1 MAGESVLGKAFSR
14 FVQRVRVRVAASR
27 PVAAATKA
35 TPQQQAQSMVD
46 AMLRAGQG
54 MRSGVPEF
62 NLGSYNQAAT
72 AYLPTKAATSRAM
85 HSLDA
90 RYAKVTSGAGAVPAA
105 WEPQPE
111 IVIPMIAQAHR
122 RCYTTGYVD
131 SKAALD
137 ARQLQLDSHCQ
148 GLDRI
153 RRSATYKA
161 PFRINPAGSNPIQIL
176 TRNAVKAAWATMDG
190 FKASVGELGIQALT
204 GFSCAELVWARRN
217 ITIPVGKRSVTV
229 ESDVIQSMQAVAPRV
244 FAFDTSGTDH
254 PYLVLGHDNFYNITD
269 DTEWLGDEYFESPYG
284 ESQKFMFV
292 KAMGDGDARFRG
304 VGWANAWL
312 SMLGNSSLEA
322 MGTLVAVFGQVIP
335 YLQFDGEGYMSPADY
350 ALAQQFLETMG
361 TGQAAVIPKRLGKIE
376 HSPTPTNIA
385 PIHREML
392 SIVKGEQSKLWL
404 SSTLQMETDGVGSN
418 ALGQVHRGQQSDVQ
432 NIDASLYAE
441 AIRTQPFRYLV
452 AANCE
457 AWAAAFS
464 RYVPGGCTP
473 QQVIDA
479 CPSCEWIISDET
491 PSQRLAVFSAAKQ
504 QLGLSIDE
512 DQLREEIGIRSPL
525 PEIAFI
531 GDETPPPEP
540 LLPLPKLPPDEE
552 VKP

>member
-1 MAGESVLGKAFSR
+1 MAESVLGRAFAG
-14 FVQRVRVRVAASR
+14 FVARLRGATSR
-27 PVAAATKA
+27 PAPTATV
-35 TPQQQAQSMVD
+35 TAQHMVD
-46 AMLRAGQG
+46 AMMRAGQG
-54 MRSGVPEF
+54 MRSVPEHQ
-62 NLGSYNQAAT
+62 LGAHAPSMVAAYHP
-72 AYLPTKAATSRAM
+72 ARASTSMSM

-90 RYAKVTSGAGAVPAA
+90 RYARVTSGAGLVPAA

-122 RCYTTGYVD
+122 RCYATGYAD
-131 SKAALD
+131 RKATLD
-137 ARQLQLDSHCQ
+137 ARQLQIDSHAQ

-161 PFRINPAGSNPIQIL
+161 PFRINPAGSSPIQIL

-217 ITIPVGKRSVTV
+217 ITIPVGKTRSVTV
-229 ESDVIQSMQAVAPRV
+229 ESDVIQSMQSVAPRV
-244 FAFDTSGTDH
+244 FAFDLINDH
-254 PYLVLGHDNFYNITD
+254 PWLIFGPDDYYDITD
-269 DTEWLGDEYFESPYG
+269 GTQWTGDDVTASVYGSP
-284 ESQKFMFV
+284 QKFLFV
-292 KAMGDGDARFRG
+292 RAMGDGDARFRG

-312 SMLGNSSLEA
+312 SMLGNASLES
-322 MGTLVAVFGQVIP
+322 MGTLVSVFGQVVP
-335 YLQFDGEGYMSPADY
+335 YLQPDVKDFLSETDHQIAT
-350 ALAQQFLETMG
+350 ALLESMG
-361 TGQAAVIPKRLGKIE
+361 TGKPAIIPARLGKIE

-441 AIRTQPFRYLV
+441 AIRTQPFRFLV
-452 AANCE
+452 QANAE

-464 RYVPGGCTP
+464 RFVPGSCTP

-479 CPSCEWIISDET
+479 CPTCEWIISDET

-512 DQLREEIGIRSPL
+512 DQVREELGVRAPL
-525 PEIAFI
+525 PTATFI
-531 GDETPPPEP
+531 GDE
-540 LLPLPKLPPDEE
+540 PLPELPPIPPPDEE

>member
-14 FVQRVRVRVAASR
+14 FVQRVRSAASR
-27 PVAAATKA
+27 PVAAVPPS
-35 TPQQQAQSMVD
+35 PQQQAQSMVD

-54 MRSGVPEF
+54 MRSVPDF
-62 NLGSYNQAAT
+62 NLGSYNQATA

-85 HSLDA
+85 HSIDA
-90 RYAKVTSGAGAVPAA
+90 RYARVTSGAGAVPAA

-122 RCYTTGYVD
+122 RCYTTGYAD

-229 ESDVIQSMQAVAPRV
+229 ESDVIQSMQSVAPRV

-254 PYLVLGHDNFYNITD
+254 PYLVLGHDNYYNIAD
-269 DTEWLGDEYFESPYG
+269 DTEWLGDEYFVSPYG
-284 ESQKFMFV
+284 ESQKFMFIR
-292 KAMGDGDARFRG
+292 AMGDGDARFRG

-322 MGTLVAVFGQVIP
+322 MGTLVAVFGQVVP
-335 YLQFDGEGYMSPADY
+335 YLQFDSDEFMSNTDY
-350 ALAQQFLETMG
+350 AIAEQVIATMG
-361 TGQAAVIPKRLGKIE
+361 TGKGVVIPKRLGTID

-404 SSTLQMETDGVGSN
+404 SSTLQMETDGIGSN

-452 AANCE
+452 QANAE
-457 AWAAAFS
+457 VWAAAFS
-464 RYVPGGCTP
+464 RFVPGSCTP

-479 CPSCEWIISDET
+479 CPTCEWIISDET
-491 PSQRLAVFSAAKQ
+491 PSQRLAVFSAAKT

-512 DQLREEIGIRSPL
+512 DQVREELGVRAPL
-525 PEIAFI
+525 PDTTFI
-531 GDETPPPEP
+531 GDEPPPAP
-540 LLPLPKLPPDEE
+540 LLPELPPIPPTDEE

>member
-1 MAGESVLGKAFSR
+1 MAGESVLARAFSQ
-14 FVQRVRVRVAASR
+14 FVQRVRSAASR
-27 PVAAATKA
+27 PAAATA
-35 TPQQQAQSMVD
+35 TPLQQAQRMVD
-46 AMLRAGQG
+46 AMMRAGQG
-54 MRSGVPEF
+54 VRSVPEF
-62 NLGSYNQAAT
+62 NLGSYGPAT
-72 AYLPTKAATSRAM
+72 AAAYHPTKIATATSM

-90 RYAKVTSGAGAVPAA
+90 RYARVTSGAGLVPAA

-111 IVIPMIAQAHR
+111 IVIPMIASAHR
-122 RCYTTGYVD
+122 RCYATGYAD
-131 SKAALD
+131 RKAALD
-137 ARQLQLDSHCQ
+137 ARQLQLDPHAQ

-153 RRSATYKA
+153 RRSATFKA

-244 FAFDTSGTDH
+244 FAFDIAGTDH
-254 PYLVLGHDNFYNITD
+254 PYLVLGADNYYNIID
-269 DTEWLGDEYFESPYG
+269 DTEWLGDEYFESPFG

-322 MGTLVAVFGQVIP
+322 MGTLVAVFGQVVP
-335 YLQFDGEGYMSPADY
+335 YLSYPGDEYLSENDQ
-350 ALAQQFLETMG
+350 ALAVSLLQSMG
-361 TGQAAVIPKRLGKIE
+361 KAEPIAIPARLGKIE

-452 AANCE
+452 AANAE

-464 RYVPGGCTP
+464 PFVPGGCSP

-479 CPSCEWIISDET
+479 CPTCEWIISDET
-491 PSQRLAVFSAAKQ
+491 PSQRLAVFSAAKT

-512 DQLREEIGIRSPL
+512 DQVREELGVRAPL
-525 PEIAFI
+525 PTATFI
-531 GDETPPPEP
+531 GDPPPEP
-540 LLPLPKLPPDEE
+540 LLPLPKLPPIPPTDEE

>member
-1 MAGESVLGKAFSR
+1 MAGESVLGRAFSQ
-14 FVQRVRVRVAASR
+14 FVQRVRSAASR
-27 PVAAATKA
+27 PAAATA
-35 TPQQQAQSMVD
+35 TPLQQAQRVVD
-46 AMLRAGQG
+46 AMMRAGRG
-54 MRSGVPEF
+54 MRSVPEF
-62 NLGSYNQAAT
+62 NLGSYGPAT
-72 AYLPTKAATSRAM
+72 AAAYHPTKVATATSM

-90 RYAKVTSGAGAVPAA
+90 RYARVTSGAGLVPAA
-105 WEPQPE
+105 WAPQPE

-122 RCYTTGYVD
+122 RCYATGYVD
-131 SKAALD
+131 RKAELD
-137 ARQLQLDSHCQ
+137 ARQLQLDPHAQ

-161 PFRINPAGSNPIQIL
+161 PFRINPAGSSPIQIL

-244 FAFDTSGTDH
+244 FAFDIAGTDH
-254 PYLVLGHDNFYNITD
+254 PYLVLGADNYYNIAD
-269 DTEWLGDEYFESPYG
+269 DTEWLGDEYSESPFG

-292 KAMGDGDARFRG
+292 RAMGDGDARFRG

-335 YLQFDGEGYMSPADY
+335 YLQFDSDDYMSPADY
-350 ALAQQFLETMG
+350 ALAQQLLETMG

-452 AANCE
+452 DANAE
-457 AWAAAFS
+457 AWASAFS
-464 RYVPGGCTP
+464 QYVPGGCTP

-504 QLGLSIDE
+504 QLGLDIDE
-512 DQLREEIGIRSPL
+512 DQVREELGVRAPL
-525 PEIAFI
+525 PDTTFI
-531 GDETPPPEP
+531 GDEPPPAP
-540 LLPLPKLPPDEE
+540 LLPLPKLPPIPPTDEE